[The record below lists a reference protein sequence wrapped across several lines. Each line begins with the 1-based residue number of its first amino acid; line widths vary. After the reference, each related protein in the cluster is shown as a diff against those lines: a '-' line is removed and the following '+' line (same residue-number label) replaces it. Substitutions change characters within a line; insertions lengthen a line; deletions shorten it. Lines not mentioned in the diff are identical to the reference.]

1 MKMLWYDRKYLTHLT
16 KDKTYY
22 FAYDSE
28 GKRIEKHIVNGH
40 NAENIIKYYWN
51 GEDILAIQDEN
62 DLMHFVY
69 DQDGH
74 LFSIELNG
82 TTYYYIHNLQ
92 NDIIGLID
100 SNGTQVVSYRYD
112 TWGNPISMTDT
123 SGTDIGTKNPFR
135 YREYLYDEETGLYH
149 LDSRFYDPVIGRF
162 VSPDDVDVLKAGQGN
177 LNQYNLYAYCLNNP
191 VNYEDSQGMFAVM
204 AAGIICSAVINAGLS
219 ALEAYSNGEN
229 VGKAAVIGGISGAAS
244 GMAGGIG
251 KVIGRVAVS
260 AAIGGATEI
269 VSQWGQKDINIG
281 KILIGAVTG
290 GLSTLLPM
298 PSEYM
303 QNGSDL
309 DKLLAVVVGD
319 SIKTTDRGLISMMG
333 EMILFPEEKT
343 TSWSTQSRDRR
354 YYSVQTSWSS
364 QSKDPRYYPEV
375 SWSVKSHDPRY
386 Y

>member
-1 MKMLWYDRKYLTHLT
+1 MLKLKWEIHL
-16 KDKTYY
+16 
-22 FAYDSE
+22 
-28 GKRIEKHIVNGH
+28 H
-40 NAENIIKYYWN
+40 
-51 GEDILAIQDEN
+51 
-62 DLMHFVY
+62 
-69 DQDGH
+69 DG
-74 LFSIELNG
+74 
-82 TTYYYIHNLQ
+82 YI
-92 NDIIGLID
+92 
-100 SNGTQVVSYRYD
+100 R
-112 TWGNPISMTDT
+112 
-123 SGTDIGTKNPFR
+123 TDIGTKNPFR